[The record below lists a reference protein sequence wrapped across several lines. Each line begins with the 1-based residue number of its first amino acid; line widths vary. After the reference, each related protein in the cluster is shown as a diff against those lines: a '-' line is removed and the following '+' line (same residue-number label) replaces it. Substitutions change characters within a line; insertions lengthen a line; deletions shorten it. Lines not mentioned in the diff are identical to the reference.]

1 VQSAGAIECRCYSA
15 LSVIQVLEHTTTE
28 SSSSASAI
36 ECTLLHSSPPFIPP
50 PPIYSFDITHCRQWL
65 YTTHCRQWLY
75 ITHCRQWLYI
85 THCRQWLY
93 TTHCRQWLYTTHCRQ
108 WLYTTHCRQ
117 WLYITHCSHYTQGRG
132 RHQID
137 PSRKGHDRSRDTCD
151 QTVLEY
157 DYPEARHTESPA
169 SAALL
174 QGAGG
179 WQAL

>member
-50 PPIYSFDITHCRQWL
+50 PPIYSFDI
-65 YTTHCRQWLY
+65 
-75 ITHCRQWLYI
+75 
-85 THCRQWLY
+85 
-93 TTHCRQWLYTTHCRQ
+93 THCRQ